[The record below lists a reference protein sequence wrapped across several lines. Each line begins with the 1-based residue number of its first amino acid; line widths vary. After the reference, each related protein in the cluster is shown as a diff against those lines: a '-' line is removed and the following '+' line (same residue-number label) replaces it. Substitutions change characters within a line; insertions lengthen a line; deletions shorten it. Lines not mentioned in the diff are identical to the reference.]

1 MKASSLR
8 KILLTHPSKYI
19 TKESPVTTLRDNSS
33 ASLWSTPPFLTPH
46 QIMLQD
52 GMTDQSHLCQPGLF
66 IARKLPQIAKQ
77 QTNIIYYHMGQ
88 LSTASAC
95 SHFFLHFLPLP
106 TQSTFIFFFF
116 SLEEPL
122 FFIFIL
128 EPLVFRCSKCCNIFS
143 PQIKCEVLTSSKKI
157 KHTRRILLIVPSW
170 HQKATT
176 LRTAEDAMF
185 VCCGSLWVIVCSS
198 YLFRFLEVWET
209 AKNEPQKNE
218 VPHRWIQYP
227 LQFITSIFWG
237 VHFSQIVIFGTSSTF
252 CSFCQQDFLSD
263 NSKWLN
269 FPIKFKKNWK

>member
-1 MKASSLR
+1 MIHPSIFNTTPNHAARWHDRSVSSL
-8 KILLTHPSKYI
+8 
-19 TKESPVTTLRDNSS
+19 S
-33 ASLWSTPPFLTPH
+33 ART
-46 QIMLQD
+46 
-52 GMTDQSHLCQPGLF
+52 
-66 IARKLPQIAKQ
+66 
-77 QTNIIYYHMGQ
+77 IYCSQ
-88 LSTASAC
+88 TASDRKTTNKYYLLPYGTIKHC
-95 SHFFLHFLPLP
+95 KCMQSFFSPFF
-106 TQSTFIFFFF
+106 TFTYKAPSFFFFF

-128 EPLVFRCSKCCNIFS
+128 EPLVFRCSKCRNIFS

-209 AKNEPQKNE
+209 AKNEPPKNE
-218 VPHRWIQYP
+218 VPYRWIQYP

-237 VHFSQIVIFGTSSTF
+237 VHFSQIVIFGTSGTF